1 MALKFRSEAENIL
14 NDEYILGIDRFGT
27 TRYTIIS
34 LNGDLM
40 YDDLFS
46 DFHEGKALYIT
57 DYQYEN
63 RVSSYVNRKGEIL
76 IQFVRN
82 EF

>member
-1 MALKFRSEAENIL
+1 
-14 NDEYILGIDRFGT
+14 
-27 TRYTIIS
+27 
-34 LNGDLM
+34 M